1 MMIYRVKEYSM
12 PGFEPGTKRLVRASL
27 YPTELHSH
35 YKYTTILNIRK
46 LFYSLFI
53 WCNRIKIWYRLQDCT
68 FIGMKAMSSTFW
80 LSNVFSI
87 KDRILKKILVFWE
100 KSKI

>member
-46 LFYSLFI
+46 SFYSLFI

-87 KDRILKKILVFWE
+87 KDRILKKLLVFWE